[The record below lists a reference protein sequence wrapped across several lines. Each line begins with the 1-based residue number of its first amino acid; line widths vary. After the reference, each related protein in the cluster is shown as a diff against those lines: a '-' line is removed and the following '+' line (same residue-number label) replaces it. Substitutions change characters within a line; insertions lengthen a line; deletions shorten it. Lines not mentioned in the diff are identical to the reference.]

1 MCVSMFVD
9 GIYPEKI
16 PTHVKIEA
24 LGHMMNTYEW
34 YGQVTTAA
42 QWKRMMDSNAV
53 ELLLITNVICI
64 VSIHSALVTQM
75 IFR

>member
-34 YGQVTTAA
+34 YGQVTTAG
-42 QWKRMMDSNAV
+42 QRQRMIDSNAV
-53 ELLLITNVICI
+53 ELLLINNVICI
-64 VSIHSALVTQM
+64 VSIFIPLLS
-75 IFR
+75 RK